1 MNLFNK
7 KNFKDVDLDITLIPF
22 FLVCLLC
29 LLFTI
34 FPHASSATLEG
45 IRNFIN
51 HKFPVYYLAL
61 GLGMFLVSLYMA
73 FGKYGKIKLGNIDKP
88 QFPYFKWGAMIFTSG
103 LAADIIFY
111 SLCEWMLY
119 ANEAHIKELSA
130 SSQNPQAALLK
141 WSGTYPLFHW
151 GLIPWSFYLVL
162 GVCFGF
168 MIHNRSRHKQRYSE
182 SCRPLLGSLIDGKTG
197 KFIDMLAIF
206 ALIAGTATT
215 FSLATPLLSMA
226 VSSIF
231 GIQSNVYVS
240 IFILVLVC
248 LIYTYYS
255 YLGVEK
261 IAKLASYCTYLFFAL
276 LIYVFIFGGQ
286 EIFIIKQAFISL
298 GNMIANFI
306 PMSVYLSPQSDGF
319 TQNWTIFYWAYWTV
333 WCVGT
338 PFFIGSI
345 SKGRTVKQTIL
356 GAYAFGIAGTYVSFI
371 ILGNYGLSLDFN
383 SKLSLIEL
391 YGKGADIYE
400 LIMQILSS
408 LPFPKLTFTLLVLTM
423 VTFYA
428 TSFDSLSVIAASY
441 SCKNLKSDEEPGKK
455 IKLFWSILLILLP
468 IALLFSKNSMSN
480 LQTVSIIAAFPIGI
494 IIVIIIISFF
504 KDANT
509 YLKEKH

>member
-1 MNLFNK
+1 
-7 KNFKDVDLDITLIPF
+7 
-22 FLVCLLC
+22 
-29 LLFTI
+29 
-34 FPHASSATLEG
+34 
-45 IRNFIN
+45 
-51 HKFPVYYLAL
+51 
-61 GLGMFLVSLYMA
+61 
-73 FGKYGKIKLGNIDKP
+73 
-88 QFPYFKWGAMIFTSG
+88 
-103 LAADIIFY
+103 
-111 SLCEWMLY
+111 
-119 ANEAHIKELSA
+119 
-130 SSQNPQAALLK
+130 
-141 WSGTYPLFHW
+141 
-151 GLIPWSFYLVL
+151 
-162 GVCFGF
+162 
-168 MIHNRSRHKQRYSE
+168 
-182 SCRPLLGSLIDGKTG
+182 
-197 KFIDMLAIF
+197 
-206 ALIAGTATT
+206 
-215 FSLATPLLSMA
+215 
-226 VSSIF
+226 
-231 GIQSNVYVS
+231 
-240 IFILVLVC
+240 
-248 LIYTYYS
+248 
-255 YLGVEK
+255 
-261 IAKLASYCTYLFFAL
+261 
-276 LIYVFIFGGQ
+276 
-286 EIFIIKQAFISL
+286 
-298 GNMIANFI
+298 MIANFI

-338 PFFIGSI
+338 PVFIGSI

-408 LPFPKLTFTLLVLTM
+408 LPFPKLTLTLLVLTM

-455 IKLFWSILLILLP
+455 ITRFWSILLILLP

-480 LQTVSIIAAFPIGI
+480 FQTVSIIAAFPIGI

>member
-1 MNLFNK
+1 
-7 KNFKDVDLDITLIPF
+7 
-22 FLVCLLC
+22 
-29 LLFTI
+29 
-34 FPHASSATLEG
+34 
-45 IRNFIN
+45 
-51 HKFPVYYLAL
+51 
-61 GLGMFLVSLYMA
+61 
-73 FGKYGKIKLGNIDKP
+73 
-88 QFPYFKWGAMIFTSG
+88 
-103 LAADIIFY
+103 
-111 SLCEWMLY
+111 
-119 ANEAHIKELSA
+119 
-130 SSQNPQAALLK
+130 
-141 WSGTYPLFHW
+141 
-151 GLIPWSFYLVL
+151 
-162 GVCFGF
+162 
-168 MIHNRSRHKQRYSE
+168 
-182 SCRPLLGSLIDGKTG
+182 
-197 KFIDMLAIF
+197 
-206 ALIAGTATT
+206 
-215 FSLATPLLSMA
+215 
-226 VSSIF
+226 
-231 GIQSNVYVS
+231 
-240 IFILVLVC
+240 
-248 LIYTYYS
+248 
-255 YLGVEK
+255 
-261 IAKLASYCTYLFFAL
+261 
-276 LIYVFIFGGQ
+276 
-286 EIFIIKQAFISL
+286 
-298 GNMIANFI
+298 MIANFI

-408 LPFPKLTFTLLVLTM
+408 LPFPKLTLTLLVLTM